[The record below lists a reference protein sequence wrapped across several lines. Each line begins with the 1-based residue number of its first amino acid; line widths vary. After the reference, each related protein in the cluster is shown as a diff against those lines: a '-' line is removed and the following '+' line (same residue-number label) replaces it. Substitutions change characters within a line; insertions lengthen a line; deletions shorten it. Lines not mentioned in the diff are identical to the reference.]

1 MSHPKVERARELIS
15 AIDRTRNALAAM
27 EKEFEELVVPKRRRR
42 RNEAEKT
49 SKAATKSSKASNG
62 HAETKKPARSK
73 VKIMRMLKKAGSLSF
88 GEIESK
94 LGISH
99 SGVSSALKALM
110 DSDEIVRP
118 SYGHYELKS

>member
-27 EKEFEELVVPKRRRR
+27 EQEFEELVVPKRRRR
-42 RNEAEKT
+42 KAVAEKP
-49 SKAATKSSKASNG
+49 SKVVKSSKTSNG
-62 HAETKKPARSK
+62 HAEAKKPSRSK
-73 VKIMRMLKKAGSLSF
+73 VKIVRMLKKSGSLSF

-110 DSDEIVRP
+110 DSNEIVRP